1 MKKIRAISII
11 LLILIIVTGACGCMK
26 INQYSDVDKE
36 IKSELM
42 QYAVTQYSGVYE
54 EVFYETAADATQNYV
69 LCLKDEQGRVFNVYE
84 QGKTG
89 KRTDDYK
96 NCIVDVKM
104 SEYLMSYLGLD
115 IDSASISVIAIM
127 NIDVDVEKVESMT
140 LDECIE
146 QFGLY
151 SLVFVCHFD
160 EKSGSISSNGEAL
173 VNAYQKLRELDT
185 DTVDFNVVVTSGES
199 SDVTSVLQN
208 MRHKYSG
215 SWYSCESVKEY
226 ISEANP
232 KLDTLED
239 LNSLVKE

>member
-1 MKKIRAISII
+1 MN
-11 LLILIIVTGACGCMK
+11 T
-26 INQYSDVDKE
+26 NQYSDVDKK

-42 QYAVTQYSGVYE
+42 QYAVTQYGGAYE
-54 EVFYETAADATQNYV
+54 EVFYETASDATQNYV
-69 LCLKDEQGRVFNVYE
+69 LCLKDGQGRIFNVYE

-104 SEYLMSYLGLD
+104 REYLSSYLDLD
-115 IDSASISVIAIM
+115 IEGASISVMAVM
-127 NIDVDVEKVESMT
+127 NVNVDVDKVESMS
-140 LDECIE
+140 LSECIE

-160 EKSGSISSNGEAL
+160 EKAGTITANGEAL
-173 VNAYQKLRELDT
+173 VDAYQKLCELDT
-185 DTVDFNVVVTSGES
+185 DTVDFNVVVTSGDS
-199 SDVTSVLQN
+199 SSVFNILQN

-215 SWYSCESVKEY
+215 SWYSCEGVKEY

-239 LNSLVKE
+239 LNALVKE

>member
-1 MKKIRAISII
+1 MNR
-11 LLILIIVTGACGCMK
+11 
-26 INQYSDVDKE
+26 NQYSDVDNK

-42 QYAVTQYSGVYE
+42 QYAVTKYGGVYE

-69 LCLKDEQGRVFNVYE
+69 LCLKDEQGRTFNVYE

-89 KRTDDYK
+89 KRIDDYK

-104 SEYLMSYLGLD
+104 REYLTSYLGLD
-115 IDSASISVIAIM
+115 IEGASISVMAVM
-127 NIDVDVEKVESMT
+127 NIKVDVNKLESMS
-140 LDECIE
+140 LSECVE

-160 EKSGSISSNGEAL
+160 ERAGSISTNGEAL
-173 VNAYQKLRELDT
+173 VNAYQKLCDLDT
-185 DTVDFNVVVTSGES
+185 ETVDFNVVVTSGES
-199 SDVTSVLQN
+199 SDVISILQN

-215 SWYSCESVKEY
+215 SWYNCEGVNEY

-239 LNSLVKE
+239 LNALVKE

>member
-1 MKKIRAISII
+1 MN
-11 LLILIIVTGACGCMK
+11 T
-26 INQYSDVDKE
+26 NQYSDVDKE

-42 QYAVTQYSGVYE
+42 QYAVTQYGGTYE

-96 NCIVDVKM
+96 NCIVDAKLC
-104 SEYLMSYLGLD
+104 EYLTTYLD
-115 IDSASISVIAIM
+115 INIDGASISSMAIM
-127 NIDVDVEKVESMT
+127 NINVDVEKLESMT
-140 LDECIE
+140 INECIE

-160 EKSGSISSNGEAL
+160 GNAGSISANGEAL
-173 VNAYQKLRELDT
+173 LNAYQKLCNLNTE
-185 DTVDFNVVVTSGES
+185 TVDFNVVVTSGGS

-215 SWYSCESVKEY
+215 GWYSCAGVKEY

>member
-1 MKKIRAISII
+1 MN
-11 LLILIIVTGACGCMK
+11 T
-26 INQYSDVDKE
+26 NQYSDVDKE

-42 QYAVTQYSGVYE
+42 QYAVTQYGGIYE
-54 EVFYETAADATQNYV
+54 ELFYETAADATQNYV

-96 NCIVDVKM
+96 NCIVDSKIT
-104 SEYLMSYLGLD
+104 EYLSSYLDLD
-115 IDSASISVIAIM
+115 IQGISISAMAVM
-127 NIDVDVEKVESMT
+127 NIDVDVDKLESMSLT
-140 LDECIE
+140 ECIE

-160 EKSGSISSNGEAL
+160 EKNGSISTNGETL

-208 MRHKYSG
+208 MRHMYSG

-226 ISEANP
+226 ISEVNP

-239 LNSLVKE
+239 LDSLVKE